1 MKKDEIIKKIEH
13 LKEQGNEEW
22 NHQFH
27 LPENIKTRTKDI
39 DSPGYNINKWNRLLP
54 IIKKLNPE
62 EKTFLDIG
70 CSDGFYSIEIA
81 KLGAKHV
88 LGSDLDDL
96 RINRAKFIKEVLKI
110 KNVNFKSLDL
120 YEISEEE
127 VYDVVIGLGLLHRI
141 PDLDGCLKKM
151 CQIGRTVI
159 LEFKAYKSD
168 LPVIV
173 DHGGKSKSNKL
184 NGLYKTPSIQYI
196 KNKLTEFNFT
206 KIEVYK
212 DRNSHLN
219 YPREI
224 IVASKEKK

>member
-1 MKKDEIIKKIEH
+1 MKKDEIIKKIEQ

-22 NHQFH
+22 NHQFY
-27 LPENIKTRTKDI
+27 LPENIKTRTRDI
-39 DSPGYNINKWNRLLP
+39 NSPGYNINKWNRLRP
-54 IIKKLNPE
+54 IIKKLNPK

-88 LGSDLDDL
+88 IGSDLDDL

-110 KNVNFKSLDL
+110 KNVNFESLDL
-120 YEISEEE
+120 YKIPEEE
-127 VYDVVIGLGLLHRI
+127 TYDVVLGLGLLHRI

-159 LEFKAYKSD
+159 LEFKAYRSD
-168 LPVIV
+168 RSVIV
-173 DHGGKSKSNKL
+173 DHGGKSKSNNF
-184 NGLYKTPSIQYI
+184 NGLYKTPSVQYI
-196 KNKLTEFNFT
+196 KNKLNELNFT
-206 KIEVYK
+206 KIEVYEDK
-212 DRNSHLN
+212 NSHLN

-224 IVASKEKK
+224 IVATKEKK